1 MDLLAN
7 IGSRQ
12 PQTDPMSPYY
22 DAVNRQKMGRLGNIV
37 GQQLASGSPDK
48 NLMLGELGQVDPLRA
63 MQMAGMDQ
71 SKARGARPVTGNMAL
86 KIQRQKESEP
96 LKLQANNIANTAVQ
110 KLMQDPYAD
119 VTAEQLQINN
129 LTSQIQTLGEG
140 YSSPIKAKFD
150 ELLKAQGAQLAQ
162 TKDVR
167 DQEKFAQS
175 KEEFRYRVSEDSEK
189 DMQEAVKVWKADNK
203 MIVDRAKTVPML
215 EGFIDEAL
223 AGNPVASKNLI
234 AGVSRL
240 GSNEALS
247 DSELNIMLSGNI
259 SDQTNQMMEKLFGSG
274 ATVGKEDVKNAIATL
289 RGLKPKINSH
299 LNWATV
305 QGLDN
310 LRTTVKGYKDQE
322 IVNLMTSGLKPKM
335 KKVH

>member
-12 PQTDPMSPYY
+12 QQADPLTPYY
-22 DAVNRQKMGRLGNIV
+22 DAVNRQRMGRLGNIV
-37 GQQLASGSPDK
+37 GQELASGSPDK
-48 NLMLGELGQVDPLRA
+48 NMMLGELGQIDPLKA
-63 MQMAGMDQ
+63 MQMAGLDQ
-71 SKARGARPVTGNMAL
+71 SKVKGARPVTGNMEA
-86 KIQRQKESEP
+86 KIRMMKESEP
-96 LKLQANNIANTAVQ
+96 LSIEANEISNQAIQ
-110 KLMQDPYAD
+110 KLLQDPYAD
-119 VTAEQLQINN
+119 VSSETYQINN
-129 LTSQIQTLGEG
+129 LAEKMKTLGRT

-150 ELLKAQGAQLAQ
+150 KLLKAQSAKLAQ
-162 TKDVR
+162 TKDER
-167 DQEKFAQS
+167 AGEQFAQK
-175 KEEFRYRVSEDSEK
+175 KEEFRYRVSEDAEK
-189 DMQEAVKVWKADNK
+189 DMQEAVKTWKADNK

-289 RGLKPKINSH
+289 KGLKPKINSH

-310 LRTTVKGYKDQE
+310 LRTTVKGYKDEE
-322 IVNLMTSGLKPKM
+322 IINLMKSGLRPKM